1 MPWAGLSRPR
11 PRYSPYREKER
22 ARVPSDLFLAASGWP
37 SPTLAQVVPPSCAR
51 EVSAAPSFA
60 VDGDDLVAT
69 FPEFSPRQPAHRL
82 VPALSALG
90 ESPRGFRFELSAFAR
105 GSWSPWVAG
114 ATIGDAR
121 FAFLASSAATLVC
134 EIDEF
139 VASAPAERVR
149 LALRARVGDAGAAPT
164 QWCVSLSAWSPGSD
178 ELPGVDGPR
187 LSVPAFS
194 QMEEDP
200 ALRHR
205 VCSPTCVAMVM
216 AYYGAPVPV
225 AELAREMLQPEL
237 DLYGVWPAA
246 IRAASRRGLGGYLLR
261 FPDWATAAWCLE
273 RGMPVI
279 ASVRY
284 GAGELRGAAIEQ
296 TTGHLVVLTGC
307 AGGEVF
313 VNDPAAPRSTEVAR
327 RYRLDELR
335 RVWLARSGVGYVLF
349 APTRR
354 PRGAGDS
361 AAP

>member
-1 MPWAGLSRPR
+1 
-11 PRYSPYREKER
+11 
-22 ARVPSDLFLAASGWP
+22 VPSDLLLAASGWP

-51 EVSAAPSFA
+51 EVTAAPSFA
-60 VDGDDLVAT
+60 VDGNDLVAT
-69 FPEFSPRQPAHRL
+69 FPEFRPRQPAHRL
-82 VPALSALG
+82 IPALSALG
-90 ESPRGFRFELSAFAR
+90 DSPRGFRFELSAFAH

-121 FAFLASSAATLVC
+121 FASLASSAEALVC
-134 EIDEF
+134 EVDEF
-139 VASAPAERVR
+139 IANPPAERVR
-149 LALRARVGDAGAAPT
+149 VVLRARADGAEAAPT
-164 QWCVSLSAWSPGSD
+164 RWCASLSAWSPGSD
-178 ELPGVDGPR
+178 ETPGVDGTR
-187 LSVPAFS
+187 LSVPALS

-216 AYYGAPVPV
+216 AYYGTSVPV

-246 IRAASRRGLGGYLLR
+246 IRAASRRGIGGYLLR
-261 FPDWATAAWCLE
+261 FPDWAAAAWCLE

-284 GAGELRGAAIEQ
+284 GAGELSGAAIEQ

-313 VNDPAAPRSTEVAR
+313 VNDPAAPRSAEVAR

-335 RVWLARSGVGYVLF
+335 RVWLGRSGVGYVLF
-349 APTRR
+349 APAPR
-354 PRGAGDS
+354 PGGARET
-361 AAP
+361 AAA